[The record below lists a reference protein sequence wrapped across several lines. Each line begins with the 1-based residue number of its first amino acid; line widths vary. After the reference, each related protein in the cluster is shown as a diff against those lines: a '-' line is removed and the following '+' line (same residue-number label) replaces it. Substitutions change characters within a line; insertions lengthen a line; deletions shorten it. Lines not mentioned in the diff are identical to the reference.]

1 MASPPHPSG
10 AFHRVVQRAIIH
22 VQSRG
27 EERVTGAN
35 VLVALFAEG
44 HCDAV
49 LLLREQDIT
58 RYDTVNFMAHGIAK
72 TSRDQN
78 IRRN

>member
-1 MASPPHPSG
+1 
-10 AFHRVVQRAIIH
+10 
-22 VQSRG
+22 
-27 EERVTGAN
+27 
-35 VLVALFAEG
+35 
-44 HCDAV
+44 V

>member
-1 MASPPHPSG
+1 M
-10 AFHRVVQRAIIH
+10 
-22 VQSRG
+22 G
-27 EERVTGAN
+27 EGRVTGAN

-58 RYDTVNFMAHGIAK
+58 
-72 TSRDQN
+72 
-78 IRRN
+78 